1 MAFQSSLLVSNAQ
14 RSVLRTH
21 ASSLDAFDCHGWR
34 NASTPGPALGF
45 NGQRP
50 EPQMGRYHLGHGRR
64 VYNPVLRRF
73 HEPDKF
79 SPFAAGGLNAYAYCQ
94 GDPVNYRDPSGS
106 VRIEWMHGAFMQAIA
121 PSLSVAYN
129 SFVFFNALA
138 KMASRKKPMRWKNR
152 LEMYDHLI
160 GAPLAA
166 TSGLA
171 GMLTSHDE
179 AVLVGIVVAVFNVS
193 VFAVTKAPGIWKKI
207 REPGARRR
215 MKDNFLDL
223 GGVPV
228 TREPIENVIP
238 LKVVIIESPTSV
250 RRHSIGSSPPVPHL
264 NTTAWGIRN
273 A

>member
-14 RSVLRTH
+14 RSVLRTQ
-21 ASSLDAFDCHGWR
+21 ASALDAFDCHGWR

-73 HEPDKF
+73 HEPDKL

-106 VRIEWMHGAFMQAIA
+106 VRIEWMHGDFMQAI
-121 PSLSVAYN
+121 PSSFSVAYN

-138 KMASRKKPMRWKNR
+138 TMTSRKKSMRWNNR

-166 TSGLA
+166 ASGLA

-179 AVLVGIVVAVFNVS
+179 AVLVGMVVAVFNAS
-193 VFAVTKAPGIWKKI
+193 IFAVTKAPRIWKKI
-207 REPGARRR
+207 REPGARAR
-215 MKDNFLDL
+215 MKINFLDL

-228 TREPIENVIP
+228 TREPIEHVIP
-238 LKVVIIESPTSV
+238 LSVVIIESPTSV
-250 RRHSIGSSPPVPHL
+250 RRTGVGSSSQVPPL
-264 NTTAWGIRN
+264 NTTAWDIRN